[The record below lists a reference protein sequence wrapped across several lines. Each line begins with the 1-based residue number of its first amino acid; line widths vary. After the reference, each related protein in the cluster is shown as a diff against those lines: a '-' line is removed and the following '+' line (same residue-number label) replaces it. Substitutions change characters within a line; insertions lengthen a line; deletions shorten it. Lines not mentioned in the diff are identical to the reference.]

1 MVLHKSKWD
10 HKAKVQYLRK
20 HGLTLPRPK
29 QETQP
34 KWTSK
39 KSAAQKPQ
47 VLDDSDSEWDSED
60 DALINHFFPD
70 LGEQSLAV
78 EHKRKLKRL
87 IVSAI
92 VEREGA
98 EHEQEE
104 AEEPEGIYLGT
115 RPEAPEAP
123 ETPAMDKEEAF
134 EIPDLETKL
143 SEFMLGDWNKPKPR
157 KLLKNKIL
165 DNLLDDYGLD
175 SYASTVKSNDY
186 NAKSAKTLA
195 KQIDRLTSDD
205 LHGFR
210 IGDKL
215 GQQREVNV
223 RTLSE
228 EEQQE
233 HTERAEKLARA
244 KLYAQIKNTFGDDKL
259 RAKVLEINNINPDD
273 ERAMATLNLK
283 LTQTARPAS
292 IDDDLEELLGFS
304 DQPSEPLPEDNLD
317 ELLGSAALSATKN
330 AEVKRQAP
338 KMAIAKDDE
347 AFLDDLLG

>member
-20 HGLTLPRPK
+20 HGLTRPRPK

-34 KWTSK
+34 KWSSK
-39 KSAAQKPQ
+39 KSATQKPQ
-47 VLDDSDSEWDSED
+47 LLDDSDSEWDSED

-70 LGEQSLAV
+70 LGEQNLAV

-123 ETPAMDKEEAF
+123 EAPATDDEEAF

-215 GQQREVNV
+215 GQQREDNV

-233 HTERAEKLARA
+233 HAERAEKLARA
-244 KLYAQIKNTFGDDKL
+244 RLYAQIKNTFGDDKL

-283 LTQTARPAS
+283 LTQTAHPAS

-304 DQPSEPLPEDNLD
+304 DQPSEPVPEDNLD
-317 ELLGSAALSATKN
+317 ELLGSAALGTTKN
-330 AEVKRQAP
+330 TEVKRQAP